1 VSYPLRW
8 DPELTNAEK
17 GPSILR
23 DPLRASLAAASIAL
37 AIGSV
42 RPWAEGT
49 AGGQPQEFGGFDGA
63 GDGAILLFFAIC
75 LLLIARDRGFLH
87 ARDGA
92 RRWTPMIVGII
103 CLADWFIARQQVE
116 FQIAQWVRPGG
127 TGALAPGFYLAGL
140 GALTAAV
147 VGSFA
152 GLRHGEGRD
161 GGPASLLRRPRRSD
175 IPTLATTIGAL
186 AGLGLGAAIAIEIF
200 PATVVDAPL
209 VFIAGFG
216 VIAGARL
223 GRVVGR
229 RLA

>member
-1 VSYPLRW
+1 VSHPLRW
-8 DPELTNAEK
+8 DPDLTKSEK
-17 GPSILR
+17 GESILR
-23 DPLRASLAAASIAL
+23 DPPRAGLAVAGIAL
-37 AIGSV
+37 AVGSL

-49 AGGQPQEFGGFDGA
+49 AGGQPQQFGGFDGA
-63 GDGAILLFFAIC
+63 GDGAILLFFAIG

-103 CLADWFIARQQVE
+103 CLADWFVARQQVE

-127 TGALAPGFYLAGL
+127 SGALTPGFYLAGL
-140 GALTAAV
+140 GALTATV

-152 GLRHGEGRD
+152 SLRQGEGRG
-161 GGPASLLRRPRRSD
+161 GGPISLLRLPRRSD
-175 IPTLATTIGAL
+175 IPTLATAIGAFV
-186 AGLGLGAAIAIEIF
+186 GLGLGAAAALNIF
-200 PATVVDAPL
+200 PAAVANAPL

-223 GRVVGR
+223 GQSVGR
-229 RLA
+229 WLS